1 MPEPEL
7 PEPELP
13 EDDHFACQCTGKKGN
28 DFSDDEDGYRQP
40 PWLHGRAFQPT
51 SSNFHL
57 SGLWVE
63 RVADTW
69 EKELERVKDE
79 LKNSER
85 TIRRSYQLAIV
96 QIRAMKDLGRRFSR
110 DLHVL
115 HTPDNEAKLPSH
127 AEVRGICPEDEAL
140 HQKLADIALIEPI
153 YSGP

>member
-1 MPEPEL
+1 MLKPEL
-7 PEPELP
+7 LD
-13 EDDHFACQCTGKKGN
+13 DDHFARQCTGKRGK
-28 DFSDDEDGYRQP
+28 DFSDDEDGYHQP

-51 SSNFHL
+51 SSNPHL
-57 SGLWVE
+57 SGLWLE

-79 LKNSER
+79 FKNSNR

-115 HTPDNEAKLPSH
+115 HTPDNEANLPSH
-127 AEVRGICPEDEAL
+127 AEIRGICPEDERF
-140 HQKLADIALIEPI
+140 HQMLADIALIEPI

>member
-1 MPEPEL
+1 MPKPEL
-7 PEPELP
+7 PDE
-13 EDDHFACQCTGKKGN
+13 DHFARQCTGKKGK
-28 DFSDDEDGYRQP
+28 DFSDDEDGYHQP

-51 SSNFHL
+51 TSNPHL

-63 RVADTW
+63 QVADTW

-79 LKNSER
+79 FKKSNR
-85 TIRRSYQLAIV
+85 TISKSYQLAII

-115 HTPDNEAKLPSH
+115 YTPDYPANLPSH

-140 HQKLADIALIEPI
+140 HQMLSDIALIEPI
-153 YSGP
+153 YSEPKPVT